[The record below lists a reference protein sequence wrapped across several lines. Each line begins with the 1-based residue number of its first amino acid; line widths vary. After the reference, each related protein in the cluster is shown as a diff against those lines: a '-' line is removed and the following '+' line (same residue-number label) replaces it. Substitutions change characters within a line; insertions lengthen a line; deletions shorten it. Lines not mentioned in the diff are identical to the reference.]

1 MTIDGR
7 GGGTGAAPVVLKDNL
22 TVPIQY
28 ALHRARAHLA
38 ARGVDD
44 LDIVATGFFR
54 TSADVTKAIAMGA
67 TAVAMATA
75 SMIAIGCRQY
85 LACHTGNCPVG
96 IGPSG
101 RTSRRASTWSCRAS
115 AGWRRCARSARR
127 SSCCAGRSACS
138 TWAGGSA
145 MRTYP
150 GLLTNAVRSA
160 LRSKQEPP
168 RPGAGRRVDPGE
180 RLRRAR
186 GSAGDARPLRGW
198 GRDARGRP
206 RLRHARL
213 RSRLCPRQRY
223 PTRPAGRP
231 AIPSPA
237 LFQPS
242 AEIRVRQDD
251 VRTSNASGQASMAHA
266 HARGDDPLPRVSG
279 SVNGV

>member
-1 MTIDGR
+1 MISTAPRELVAELRARVEEIRALVEGRPVGIKFAAGRVEEDLDAAIEAGADFVTIDGR

-85 LACHTGNCPVG
+85 LACHTGNCPVC

-115 AGWRRCARSARR
+115 AWWRRCARSARR

-138 TWAGGSA
+138 TS
-145 MRTYP
+145 T
-150 GLLTNAVRSA
+150 T
-160 LRSKQEPP
+160 
-168 RPGAGRRVDPGE
+168 
-180 RLRRAR
+180 
-186 GSAGDARPLRGW
+186 
-198 GRDARGRP
+198 
-206 RLRHARL
+206 
-213 RSRLCPRQRY
+213 
-223 PTRPAGRP
+223 
-231 AIPSPA
+231 
-237 LFQPS
+237 
-242 AEIRVRQDD
+242 
-251 VRTSNASGQASMAHA
+251 
-266 HARGDDPLPRVSG
+266 
-279 SVNGV
+279 